1 MARSPNRL
9 PAQPSH
15 LGVKSALTEDQ
26 VANPRSILDTFPN
39 PSPGRDYQIQFV
51 FPEFTS
57 VCPVTGQPD
66 FATITIRYVPGERC
80 VEMKSLKL
88 YFFSYRNKGI
98 FYEAVTNT
106 ILDDLVA
113 VLSPRKMTVVGD
125 FAVRGGTAGTVTVDY
140 DAAQAHRSPS
150 RNGGRR
156 RA

>member
-1 MARSPNRL
+1 MRSDRSTRPDDRGL
-9 PAQPSH
+9 TH
-15 LGVKSALTEDQ
+15 LGTKSILTDAQ
-26 VANPRSILDTFPN
+26 LTDPRSILESFPN
-39 PSPGRDYQIQFV
+39 PRPQRDYQVQFV

-66 FATITIRYVPGERC
+66 FATITVRYVPGERC

-113 VLSPRKMTVVGD
+113 VLKPRKMTVIGD
-125 FAVRGGTAGTVTVDY
+125 FAVRGGTAGTVTVEY
-140 DAAQAHRSPS
+140 DAA
-150 RNGGRR
+150 RN
-156 RA
+156 APNA